1 MPHAT
6 GPLLTD
12 RDIAVLV
19 DVYKHRYLS
28 ISQIA
33 RLHFPSRQTAYRRL
47 RALEQLKL
55 LVGFRAPVIPE
66 HLYYL
71 NRPGADLVA
80 GILGLTLEQLAWSE
94 ATRAPKDYYFL
105 SHFLQVTDF
114 RITLTQG
121 CTASGVE
128 LLGFI
133 PEYLGTRT
141 NGGGLAKHIKD
152 FVCDIQ
158 RPETKLNHTPDAVFA
173 LSKNGSP
180 ALFLLEIDRGTEVVS
195 NPDKGVLKACRFYVR
210 YLMDRGYQRYAADFS
225 CNQFKGFRALMVTTS
240 EARLQNIRQAVTAL
254 PVQDKAKRFIW
265 LATQAEVGQGL
276 AATTWRSGD
285 LTDST
290 RYRIG

>member
-12 RDIAVLV
+12 RDVAVLV

-28 ISQIA
+28 VCQIA
-33 RLHFPSRQTAYRRL
+33 RLHFPSLQTAYRRL
-47 RALEQLKL
+47 RALQELKL
-55 LVGFRAPVIPE
+55 LAGFTSPGIAE

-71 NRPGADLVA
+71 SRPGAEAVA
-80 GILGLTLEQLAWSE
+80 GALSVTLDQLAWSE

-114 RITLTQG
+114 RITLSES
-121 CTASGVE
+121 CKASEVE

-133 PEYLGTRT
+133 PEYLGNRT

-195 NPDKGVLKACRFYVR
+195 NPTRECSRPAGS
-210 YLMDRGYQRYAADFS
+210 MS
-225 CNQFKGFRALMVTTS
+225 
-240 EARLQNIRQAVTAL
+240 
-254 PVQDKAKRFIW
+254 
-265 LATQAEVGQGL
+265 AT
-276 AATTWRSGD
+276 
-285 LTDST
+285 
-290 RYRIG
+290 